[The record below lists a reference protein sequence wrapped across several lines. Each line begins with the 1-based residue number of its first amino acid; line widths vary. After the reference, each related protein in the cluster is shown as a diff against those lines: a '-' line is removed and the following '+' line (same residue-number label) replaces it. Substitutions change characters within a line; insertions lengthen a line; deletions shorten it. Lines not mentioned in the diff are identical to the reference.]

1 MFKVFG
7 FYKFIKIKSL
17 KKNKDFLQ
25 KFLISNNIRGTIII
39 AKEGLNGTISGCV
52 KDIDKTT
59 KKLKS
64 LFSFKLFDNS
74 NESKSKFQPFH
85 KPKVKI
91 KKEVVPMNLTINSKD
106 RNIQNHLEPKDWNK
120 LIKNKDTHIIDTR
133 KPFEY
138 KVGTFKKFDNSNESK
153 SKFQP
158 FRKPKVKI
166 KKEVVPM
173 NLTLNSKDRN
183 IQTHLD
189 PKEWNKLIKNK
200 DTHIIDT
207 RKPFEYKVGTFK
219 KSVNPNIN
227 NFRDFPKYLNKLKK
241 NKPVAMFCTGGI
253 RCEKTS
259 VYLKKKGFE
268 NIFQLNGGILNYLK
282 KIKKTESL
290 WKGECFVFDNRISLK
305 HELKIGT
312 YSVCSGCR
320 MPISPKDKRS
330 NKYEEG
336 VSCPNCHAVSYT
348 HLTLPTNR
356 EV

>member
-17 KKNKDFLQ
+17 KRNKDLLQ
-25 KFLISNNIRGTIII
+25 KFLTSNNIRGTIII
-39 AKEGLNGTISGCV
+39 AKEGLNGTISGGV
-52 KDIDKTT
+52 KDIDKII
-59 KKLKS
+59 KKLKF
-64 LFSFKLFDNS
+64 LFSFKKFDNS

-91 KKEVVPMNLTINSKD
+91 KKEVVPMNLT
-106 RNIQNHLEPKDWNK
+106 
-120 LIKNKDTHIIDTR
+120 
-133 KPFEY
+133 
-138 KVGTFKKFDNSNESK
+138 
-153 SKFQP
+153 
-158 FRKPKVKI
+158 
-166 KKEVVPM
+166 
-173 NLTLNSKDRN
+173 LNSKDRN
-183 IQTHLD
+183 IKTHLD

-268 NIFQLNGGILNYLK
+268 NIYQLNGGILNYLK

-312 YSVCSGCR
+312 YSMCSGCR

-336 VSCPNCHAVSYT
+336 VSCPNCHDK
-348 HLTLPTNR
+348 LTETQKSR
-356 EV
+356 FRMRQSQVYKAKQSRKKYIFQKEFK

>member
-17 KKNKDFLQ
+17 KRNKDLLQ
-25 KFLISNNIRGTIII
+25 KFLTSNNIRGTIII
-39 AKEGLNGTISGCV
+39 AKEGLNGTISGGV
-52 KDIDKTT
+52 KDIDKII
-59 KKLKS
+59 KKLKF
-64 LFSFKLFDNS
+64 LFS
-74 NESKSKFQPFH
+74 
-85 KPKVKI
+85 
-91 KKEVVPMNLTINSKD
+91 
-106 RNIQNHLEPKDWNK
+106 
-120 LIKNKDTHIIDTR
+120 
-133 KPFEY
+133 
-138 KVGTFKKFDNSNESK
+138 FKKFDNSNESK

-158 FRKPKVKI
+158 FHKPKVKI

-259 VYLKKKGFE
+259 VYLKKKGFK
-268 NIFQLNGGILNYLK
+268 NIYQLNGGILNYLK
-282 KIKKTESL
+282 KIKKSESL

-312 YSVCSGCR
+312 YSMCSGCR

-336 VSCPNCHAVSYT
+336 VSCPNCHDK
-348 HLTLPTNR
+348 LTETQKSR
-356 EV
+356 FRMRQSQVYKAKQSGKKYIFQKEFK